1 MPVSALIFLNCGVGR
16 RSKAQTF
23 TPFPVSPLTG
33 SDYCWKTSVKWIL
46 HHMGPLM
53 EHQTGKGTPA
63 VHQNALS
70 SHTPLQP
77 TRPQTFPESFY
88 QCHLILPKVKA
99 APAVRDSVVGEG
111 KVVVVVV
118 GTRAEIKTLLNG
130 RH

>member
-1 MPVSALIFLNCGVGR
+1 
-16 RSKAQTF
+16 
-23 TPFPVSPLTG
+23 
-33 SDYCWKTSVKWIL
+33 
-46 HHMGPLM
+46 MGPLM
-53 EHQTGKGTPA
+53 EHQTGKGTLA
-63 VHQNALS
+63 VHHNVLS
-70 SHTPLQP
+70 SRTLLQP

-111 KVVVVVV
+111 KVGVVVVVVEV